1 MLIFAQ
7 KEKLF
12 LHIKGGP
19 IWLILVN
26 SEPPECVLQN
36 DYHFGSKLH
45 NQILTPK
52 VVVTQISKQCEL
64 EMSFGKKS
72 LIGGFIRY

>member
-52 VVVTQISKQCEL
+52 VVVAQIWKQCAV
-64 EMSFGKKS
+64 
-72 LIGGFIRY
+72 LI